1 MWPWEAHTGV
11 RGPWRMWGL
20 QEPEVQSLRFLSL
33 RFKSRCFGWVASW
46 HSWIIPV
53 AVRGH
58 SSWPGTASQPP
69 WAPHRVREAGGTR
82 TGAWD
87 QPTKRMGSSVPFL
100 LLIPGRARPGQ
111 PPGASQMP
119 LGRDQVSAVSSSPE
133 RSSQDHSSLLSP
145 RPMKTP
151 TPPGL

>member
-58 SSWPGTASQPP
+58 SSWPGTASQPMGTSQSQGSRRHTYRCLGP
-69 WAPHRVREAGGTR
+69 ACQPHGLQCAFFTPHSWKGQARPTSWG
-82 TGAWD
+82 
-87 QPTKRMGSSVPFL
+87 QPDAFGKGSGECCL
-100 LLIPGRARPGQ
+100 LLTREELTG
-111 PPGASQMP
+111 P
-119 LGRDQVSAVSSSPE
+119 LLT
-133 RSSQDHSSLLSP
+133 SLS
-145 RPMKTP
+145 KAYEDTN
-151 TPPGL
+151 PPGL